1 MVDEVGLVGGT
12 KSIVDIDD
20 GHAAGTACQH
30 GTKGRDALEVSSIAN
45 AGGDGNDGT
54 ADKAADNAGK
64 RALHARNGNDDRGF
78 HQVIEM
84 AKKAVET
91 GNAHILDGFDPVSER
106 EGCEACLFSYG
117 KVTGSG

>member
-45 AGGDGNDGT
+45 AGGD
-54 ADKAADNAGK
+54 
-64 RALHARNGNDDRGF
+64 LSL
-78 HQVIEM
+78 I
-84 AKKAVET
+84 
-91 GNAHILDGFDPVSER
+91 HI
-106 EGCEACLFSYG
+106 
-117 KVTGSG
+117 

>member
-64 RALHARNGNDDRGF
+64 RALHARNGNDDGGF

-106 EGCEACLFSYG
+106 EGCDLGRCRNDQFA
-117 KVTGSG
+117 K

>member
-64 RALHARNGNDDRGF
+64 RALHARNGNDDGGF

-84 AKKAVET
+84 AKKA
-91 GNAHILDGFDPVSER
+91 LPVST
-106 EGCEACLFSYG
+106 AFLAISM
-117 KVTGSG
+117 T